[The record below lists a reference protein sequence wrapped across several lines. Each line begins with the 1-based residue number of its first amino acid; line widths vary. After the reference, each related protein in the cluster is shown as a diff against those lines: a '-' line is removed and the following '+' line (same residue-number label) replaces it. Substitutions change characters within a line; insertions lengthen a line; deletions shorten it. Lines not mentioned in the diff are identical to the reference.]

1 MRALAL
7 ALAASL
13 AACKETSRPDPQPW
27 LPLLQDS
34 DPRVRVKAVQELRKL
49 KARQAGR
56 GIARLLKDPMV
67 KEEAA
72 LALQDLGG
80 PGEVQPLLD
89 AIDTTVGAGSD
100 TAARVTNRTNAK
112 IAEALGD
119 SGDPRAA
126 PTLLRLP
133 PAH

>member
-13 AACKETSRPDPQPW
+13 AACKATSPTDPQTW

-34 DPRVRVKAVQELRKL
+34 DPRVRVKAVQALRKL

-56 GIARLLKDPMV
+56 GIARLLKDPLV

-72 LALQDLGG
+72 LALQHLGG

-89 AIDTTVGAGSD
+89 ALATTSRAGSD
-100 TAARVTNRTNAK
+100 TAPRVTTPTHAT
-112 IAEALGD
+112 IA
-119 SGDPRAA
+119 PA
-126 PTLLRLP
+126 PSPLRDLP
-133 PAH
+133 

>member
-13 AACKETSRPDPQPW
+13 AACKATSPTDPQTW

-72 LALQDLGG
+72 LALQKLGG
-80 PGEVQPLLD
+80 PGELHPRLE
-89 AIDTTVGAGSD
+89 ANYTTLAAGHG
-100 TAARVTNRTNAK
+100 TAA
-112 IAEALGD
+112 
-119 SGDPRAA
+119 SG
-126 PTLLRLP
+126 
-133 PAH
+133 